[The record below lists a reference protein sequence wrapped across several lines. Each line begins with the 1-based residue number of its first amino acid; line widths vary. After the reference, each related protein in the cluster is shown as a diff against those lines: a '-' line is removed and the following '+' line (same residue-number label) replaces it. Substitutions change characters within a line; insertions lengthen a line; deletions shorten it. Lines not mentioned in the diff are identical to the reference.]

1 MKKKIVSVLL
11 CASLVATMV
20 VGCGSKSSSD
30 NDESSASSSSDAEK
44 ESFLDANGDGVI
56 EVGGGAVVSGFLQYN
71 SEGDLEG
78 YDYDVW
84 QEIGKRTGYEI
95 NYNIMER
102 DSMWPLLESGKLDSV
117 GEQVSVTEERQEKYE
132 FTEPYGYNYYCLLA
146 AADNEE
152 LQTMDDL
159 KSGMTIA
166 CETNSSDEVIVKSVN
181 EEYGIELQPTY
192 FDGMSVEEVALGR
205 CDLWP
210 RAETSCLITIQEVDN
225 LKILGRTK
233 EIDISAY
240 PFMKNDQGK
249 ALCEVV
255 TEAIKEM
262 REDGTLTKLSEKW
275 FDLDISQKPT
285 EE

>member
-1 MKKKIVSVLL
+1 
-11 CASLVATMV
+11 MV

-166 CETNSSDEVIVKSVN
+166 CETNSSDYYSR
-181 EEYGIELQPTY
+181 G
-192 FDGMSVEEVALGR
+192 
-205 CDLWP
+205 
-210 RAETSCLITIQEVDN
+210 
-225 LKILGRTK
+225 
-233 EIDISAY
+233 
-240 PFMKNDQGK
+240 
-249 ALCEVV
+249 
-255 TEAIKEM
+255 
-262 REDGTLTKLSEKW
+262 
-275 FDLDISQKPT
+275 
-285 EE
+285 